1 MMMPSTQII
10 TLLLALVC
18 LSQYGQCGTFYV
30 TTELSDQC
38 KYTGYKPGG
47 DVPNID
53 HIQSKAVKIQES
65 SLQSIVGNFNKGA
78 GITSATLGIMN
89 SAGRLLNS
97 APHVAAALGALSVAM
112 GLSTSEISKQDILNK
127 ANEAVAALTA
137 DVNDRMDKMKDY
149 VDVRVI
155 QLEKGLISSKY
166 KVFFYDWIHCAEERT
181 PENALNCQQDVE
193 RDLKSARFEFEILH
207 ENQQSMDPNGPYRYR
222 YTHQF
227 LKEYAS
233 QYKSPSHYEVKRLEA
248 ALIPFRN
255 FASLHLMVLQ
265 TLAANFKNHA
275 GKVTYWASHP
285 TVVFIPRKQHC
296 PS

>member
-1 MMMPSTQII
+1 MMPSIQI
-10 TLLLALVC
+10 LMLALACQAC
-18 LSQYGQCGTFYV
+18 LQSAQCGTFYV

-38 KYTGYKPGG
+38 WYAGYKPGG
-47 DVPNID
+47 DEPNID
-53 HIQSKAVKIQES
+53 HIQSKAAKIQET
-65 SLQSIVGNFNKGA
+65 SLQSIVGNFNEGA
-78 GITSATLGIMN
+78 GITSATLGVMN

-97 APHVAAALGALSVAM
+97 APHVAAALGAISVAM
-112 GLSTSEISKQDILNK
+112 GLGTNSIGPQDILDK

-149 VDVRVI
+149 VDYRVI
-155 QLEKGLISSKY
+155 QLEKDLVSSKY
-166 KVFFYDWIHCAEERT
+166 KTFFYQWIHCAEERSV
-181 PENALNCQQDVE
+181 EKGLECQKEVE
-193 RDLKSARFEFEILH
+193 RDLKSARFEFEFLH

-248 ALIPFRN
+248 ALIAFRN

-275 GKVTYWASHP
+275 GKVAYWASHP
-285 TVVFIPRKQHC
+285 TVVFFPRKQHC

>member
-1 MMMPSTQII
+1 MMMSSTQII
-10 TLLLALVC
+10 TLLLALAC
-18 LSQYGQCGTFYV
+18 LQYAQCGTFYV

-38 KYTGYKPGG
+38 KYTGYKPSG

-53 HIQSKAVKIQES
+53 HIQSKAAKIQES
-65 SLQSIVGNFNKGA
+65 SLQSIVGKFNEGA
-78 GITSATLGIMN
+78 GITSATLGVMN

-112 GLSTSEISKQDILNK
+112 GLVVGSVGPQDILDK

-166 KVFFYDWIHCAEERT
+166 KVFFYDWIHCAEERST
-181 PENALNCQQDVE
+181 EKALNCQQDVE
-193 RDLKSARFEFEILH
+193 RNLKSARFEFEILH
-207 ENQQSMDPNGPYRYR
+207 EKQESMDPNGPSRFR

-233 QYKSPSHYEVKRLEA
+233 QYKSPSHYDVKRLEA
-248 ALIPFRN
+248 DLIPFRN

-265 TLAANFKNHA
+265 TLATIFKNHA
-275 GKVTYWASHP
+275 GKMT
-285 TVVFIPRKQHC
+285 
-296 PS
+296 